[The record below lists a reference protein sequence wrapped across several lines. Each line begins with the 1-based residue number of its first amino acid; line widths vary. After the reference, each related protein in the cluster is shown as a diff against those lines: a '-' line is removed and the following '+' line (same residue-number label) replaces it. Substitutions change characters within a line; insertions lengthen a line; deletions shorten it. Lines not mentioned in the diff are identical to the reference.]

1 MNHRRGRKAPPARNG
16 AGPSPA
22 PKGILELD
30 RFSQTLIE
38 RWSELSADLDEL
50 NDVLY
55 FHLEPQRRRLRSRLL
70 QALGATLPR
79 PIDLEQW
86 VRIVD
91 YQWSLHPLSAAGSLL
106 GCGGRFNAGHDLEPG
121 TLLPWPALYLAQ
133 NYSTAYRE
141 KFQLQTGQQVIGLT
155 PEELALS
162 AGQSHSTV
170 VMNGKLTKVF
180 HLNAESLEP
189 LAQILRLIQMPK
201 RAAQIARKLK
211 IKASDLRMITSGKQL
226 YDAVALQNWRIL
238 PVQFGLPSAS
248 QILAELIRAADY
260 EAIAYSST
268 KDGGK
273 CLAIFVDRLSPDSFV
288 ALTDPAPTG
297 VVARLD
303 QSTANQ
309 LAG

>member
-55 FHLEPQRRRLRSRLL
+55 FHLETQRRRLRSRLL
-70 QALGATLPR
+70 QALGATPPR
-79 PIDLEQW
+79 PI
-86 VRIVD
+86 
-91 YQWSLHPLSAAGSLL
+91 
-106 GCGGRFNAGHDLEPG
+106 DLEPG

-180 HLNAESLEP
+180 HLNAESLKP

-226 YDAVALQNWRIL
+226 YDAVTLQNWRIL

-303 QSTANQ
+303 QSTAKQ

>member
-30 RFSQTLIE
+30 R
-38 RWSELSADLDEL
+38 WSELSADLDEL

-55 FHLEPQRRRLRSRLL
+55 FHLETQRRRLRSRLL
-70 QALGATLPR
+70 QALGATPPR
-79 PIDLEQW
+79 PI
-86 VRIVD
+86 
-91 YQWSLHPLSAAGSLL
+91 
-106 GCGGRFNAGHDLEPG
+106 DLEPG